1 MIYENMDKKRVFIIH
16 GWEFK
21 PKHNWYPWLKKE
33 LENRGFKVV
42 IPEMPNTE
50 EPKIEAW
57 VQYLNKVVGEPDEQT
72 YFVGHSIGCQAILR
86 YLEKVDKKI
95 GGVVCVGGW
104 FELIGIKE
112 ETKVAEGSSPDT
124 SLKVSRGE
132 EVLKVVRPWLETPID
147 FEKVKN
153 TTDKFIAILSDDD
166 YYVSFEKHQKS
177 FKENLG
183 AEIIIEHKKGHFVK
197 DDGVT
202 ELPSILESVLKI
214 SK

>member
-1 MIYENMDKKRVFIIH
+1 MKKRVFIIH

-33 LENRGFKVV
+33 LENRGFEVV

-50 EPKIEAW
+50 EPEIDAW
-57 VQYLNKVVGEPDEQT
+57 VKYLEEVVGEPDEQT
-72 YFVGHSIGCQAILR
+72 YFIGHSIGCQAILR
-86 YLEKVDKKI
+86 YLEKVNKKI

-104 FELIGIKE
+104 FELIGIE
-112 ETKVAEGSSPDT
+112 EEGEDILKVA
-124 SLKVSRGE
+124 
-132 EVLKVVRPWLETPID
+132 RPWLETPID
-147 FEKVKN
+147 FEKVRN
-153 TTDKFIAILSDDD
+153 TTDKFTAILSDDD

-183 AEIIIEHKKGHFVK
+183 AEIIVEHNKGHFVR

>member
-1 MIYENMDKKRVFIIH
+1 MKKRVYIIH

-33 LENRGFKVV
+33 LEKRDFEV
-42 IPEMPNTE
+42 IVPEMPNTE
-50 EPKIEAW
+50 APEIKAW
-57 VQYLNKVVGEPDEQT
+57 VQYLEGVVGQPDEQT

-86 YLEKVDKKI
+86 YLQKTGKKV

-104 FELIGIKE
+104 FELTGIKE
-112 ETKVAEGSSPDT
+112 E
-124 SLKVSRGE
+124 GE

-147 FEKVKN
+147 FEKVRN

-177 FKENLG
+177 FKDNLD
-183 AEIIIEHKKGHFVK
+183 AEIIVEHNKGHFVK

-202 ELPSILESVLKI
+202 ELPSAFESVLKL